1 MENTA
6 KAVGMSLP
14 ISWKHGV
21 EIANMIRGKTVEKAK
36 TMLENVIAMKL
47 AVPFKRF
54 NNNVGHRKGKIM
66 SGRFPVKAASHLL
79 KVLKSAESN
88 ARDLGLIEESL
99 YIEHICIHKAG
110 KQMHYGRKARRV
122 MKRTHV
128 EIVLKENPDIKAK
141 QMASKKADKKKER
154 TSKKT
159 TGKETAVKET
169 SGTAVKSEVKKES
182 DVKES
187 VNAKEVKKEAKIK
200 GTVEKEKITKKT
212 TKSKPKKG
220 QTKKSSTTKKAK
232 TSKKVKSK
240 SKTQVK
246 KEEK

>member
-36 TMLENVIAMKL
+36 TMLDNVIAMKL

-66 SGRFPVKAASHLL
+66 SGRFPVKAATHIL

-88 ARDLGLIEESL
+88 ARDMGLIEESL
-99 YIEHICIHKAG
+99 YIEHICVHKAG
-110 KQMHYGRKARRV
+110 KQMHYGRKARRL

-128 EIVLKENPDIKAK
+128 EIVLKENPNIKAK
-141 QMASKKADKKKER
+141 QMAVKKKADKKKEKIDKE
-154 TSKKT
+154 T
-159 TGKETAVKET
+159 KETAVKET
-169 SGTAVKSEVKKES
+169 SATATKSEVKKES
-182 DVKES
+182 ADVKES
-187 VNAKEVKKEAKIK
+187 VNAKEVKKEADIK
-200 GTVEKEKITKKT
+200 VKDTDEKEKTVKEEKT
-212 TKSKPKKG
+212 TKSKPKKSPAK
-220 QTKKSSTTKKAK
+220 KKSATK
-232 TSKKVKSK
+232 TSKKVKSN
-240 SKTQVK
+240 SKTQNK
-246 KEEK
+246 GK